1 MTDAVIDPLAVVV
14 KVLGKREKAQA
25 LTQSLI
31 QAPSPP
37 NLMLSL

>member
-25 LTQSLI
+25 LI

-37 NLMLSL
+37 NLMRSL